1 MGNWS
6 GKSAIV
12 TGSGT
17 GVGRATALMLAREG
31 ANVVIN
37 YSRSA
42 KEAEETAH
50 EVEREGGR
58 SIVVQADVAEDEDC
72 RKLVASTVDVFGCV
86 DLLVNNAAVTRFIAH
101 DDLDAVMSEDW
112 KRIFSVNVLGPFQ
125 CVRAARKS
133 LAERRGQVVNVAS
146 TAGLTGQGSSIP
158 YCASKAAVIN
168 MTQSLA
174 RALAPAIRVNAVA
187 PGFITGRWLERGL
200 GHAYSAVKKGWEGRA
215 PLGKVCEPEDVAAAI
230 MSLANGSSMVTGQTI
245 TCDGGMMLGP
255 LR

>member
-1 MGNWS
+1 
-6 GKSAIV
+6 
-12 TGSGT
+12 
-17 GVGRATALMLAREG
+17 
-31 ANVVIN
+31 
-37 YSRSA
+37 
-42 KEAEETAH
+42 
-50 EVEREGGR
+50 
-58 SIVVQADVAEDEDC
+58 
-72 RKLVASTVDVFGCV
+72 
-86 DLLVNNAAVTRFIAH
+86 
-101 DDLDAVMSEDW
+101 
-112 KRIFSVNVLGPFQ
+112 
-125 CVRAARKS
+125 
-133 LAERRGQVVNVAS
+133 
-146 TAGLTGQGSSIP
+146 
-158 YCASKAAVIN
+158 